1 MKNSADSL
9 IQNLKM
15 LKGYQSEFRKKL
27 NVVLSG
33 DNDKIIAEM
42 NSSATVMR
50 GEKGDVQTS
59 IKPS

>member
-1 MKNSADSL
+1 
-9 IQNLKM
+9 M